1 MQSEEEEEK
10 HHQIQED
17 SRGARAIVNLGL
29 GANNLIRRAYD
40 IAQAVVEAE
49 SLRRLLEQRQEEE
62 KQPLVLED

>member
-17 SRGARAIVNLGL
+17 SRGARAIVNLSL

-40 IAQAVVEAE
+40 IAQAVVEAKP
-49 SLRRLLEQRQEEE
+49 LRRLLEQRQEEE